1 MAMARKSRIDAPGA
15 LSQIIVRRIE
25 RREKWGHSYYLN
37 LPDNHLFDIVW

>member
-25 RREKWGHSYYLN
+25 RREKWNMRDGLAIMLYL
-37 LPDNHLFDIVW
+37 LKKS